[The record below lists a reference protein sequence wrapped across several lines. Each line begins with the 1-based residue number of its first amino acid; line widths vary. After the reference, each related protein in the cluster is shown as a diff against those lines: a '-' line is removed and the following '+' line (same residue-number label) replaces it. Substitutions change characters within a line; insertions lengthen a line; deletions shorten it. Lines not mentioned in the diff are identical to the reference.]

1 MCSNIFVYLP
11 VRCGFFFSYRQLRY
25 QSKPRIEKGLS
36 LWILMNS
43 DKDRSTE
50 GMVNSMMTCGLD
62 MKLGLLSHEAFAV
75 GTSSLTFGQVVALA
89 VV

>member
-1 MCSNIFVYLP
+1 MWI
-11 VRCGFFFSYRQLRY
+11 FSYRQLRY
-25 QSKPRIEKGLS
+25 HSKPRIEKGLT
-36 LWILMNS
+36 LEILMNL

-75 GTSSLTFGQVVALA
+75 GTSSLTFG
-89 VV
+89 

>member
-1 MCSNIFVYLP
+1 MNFLVSTIT
-11 VRCGFFFSYRQLRY
+11 LR
-25 QSKPRIEKGLS
+25 SKPRIENGLS
-36 LWILMNS
+36 LEILMNL

-75 GTSSLTFGQVVALA
+75 GTSTLSFGQVVALA